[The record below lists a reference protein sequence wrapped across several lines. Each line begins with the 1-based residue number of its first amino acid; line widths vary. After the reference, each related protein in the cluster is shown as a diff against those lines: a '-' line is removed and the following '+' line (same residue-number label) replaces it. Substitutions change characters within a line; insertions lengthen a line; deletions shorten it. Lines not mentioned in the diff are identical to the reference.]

1 MKLKLIFSILI
12 FVILISCVPEYNSIY
27 FQKKLNVKLVDSSA
41 SKETVLLFYNLKK
54 LSEHKIIFGHHDA
67 TAYGVGW
74 FGKDSSDVKSVV
86 NSYPGLYGWDFSHI
100 TSNKNNPVKNYMKK
114 LVLDAYK
121 RGGVNTFCW
130 HYNNPVTDGSFY
142 DTTIAVKK
150 ILPGG
155 GFYLKYLRALD
166 SIADFANNLKDSTGE
181 PIPIIFRPFHE
192 FDGSWF
198 WWGKNFCTKEEFIEL
213 WRTTVNYL
221 RNKKGVKN
229 FLYAYSPDRNFYS
242 EEEYLERYPGD
253 EFVDILGMDDY
264 YDFVPG
270 GDGIEWITKKLSIIT
285 KLAKK
290 KNKIAAFTET
300 GLEGIV
306 NHKWWTD
313 RLLKS
318 FDNDSIK
325 IAYLM
330 VWRNANETH
339 HYAPYKGHPSAE
351 NFVEFVFSPK
361 ILLEKDLPNLYKTS
375 INDNIIE
382 KINFKKNLDIIKTMG
397 FYPVR
402 CN

>member
-1 MKLKLIFSILI
+1 MKINLLIPVLI
-12 FVILISCVPEYNSIY
+12 IIVTSCIPEYNSLE
-27 FQKKLNVKLVDSSA
+27 FQKKLKVSLVDTFA
-41 SKETVLLFYNLKK
+41 TKETVLLFHNLKK
-54 LSEHKIIFGHHDA
+54 LSDHKIIFGHHDD

-74 FGKDSSDVKSVV
+74 YGKDSSDVKSVV
-86 NSYPGLYGWDFSHI
+86 NSYPGLYGWDFSHF
-100 TSNKNNPVKNYMKK
+100 TLNNVNPVKIYIRK
-114 LVLDAYK
+114 LVREAYK
-121 RGGVNTFCW
+121 RGGINTFCW
-130 HYNNPVTDGSFY
+130 HYNNPVTDGLFY
-142 DTTIAVKK
+142 DTTIAVRK

-166 SIADFANNLKDSTGE
+166 SIAFFANNLKDSTGKL
-181 PIPIIFRPFHE
+181 IPIIFRPFHE

-198 WWGKNFCTKEEFIEL
+198 WWGKKFCSKEEFILL
-213 WRTTVNYL
+213 WRTTVDYL

-229 FLYAYSPDRNFYS
+229 FLYAYSPDRNFYT

-253 EFVDILGMDDY
+253 EYVDVFGMDNY
-264 YDFVPG
+264 YDFVPD
-270 GDGIEWITKKLSIIT
+270 GDGLESIKNKLKIIT

-306 NHKWWTD
+306 NPKWWTEK
-313 RLLKS
+313 LLKVI
-318 FDNDSIK
+318 DDDSIK
-325 IAYLM
+325 IAYVM

-361 ILLEKDLPNLYKTS
+361 ILLEKHLPNLYDEILNTKT
-375 INDNIIE
+375 IN
-382 KINFKKNLDIIKTMG
+382 KINLMKNLDIIKTMG
-397 FYPVR
+397 FYPIR